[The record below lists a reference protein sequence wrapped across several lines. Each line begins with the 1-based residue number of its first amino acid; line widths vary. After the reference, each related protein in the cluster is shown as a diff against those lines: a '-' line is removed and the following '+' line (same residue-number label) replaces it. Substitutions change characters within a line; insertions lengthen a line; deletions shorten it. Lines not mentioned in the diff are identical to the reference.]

1 MLETGF
7 NSTSVYLW
15 TLPMFHCNGW
25 CFTWGVTAMGG
36 THVCL
41 RKVVPEEI
49 YRMIEREK
57 VTHLCAAP
65 TILIGMSSYAT
76 ANNIKLKHALQ
87 IITAGAPPAP
97 TIIQNMETIGS
108 NILHV
113 YGLTEVYGPHTVCAW
128 KEEWAD
134 LPPEEQARIKSRQG
148 VSYIVA
154 MYTDVVDPL
163 TMKPVPRDGE
173 TIGEIVMRG
182 NNVMMGYYKD
192 EKATATA
199 FEGGWF
205 HSGDLAV
212 IHPDNYIQIMDRKKD
227 IIISG
232 GENISTVEVENVI
245 YRHPDVL
252 EVAVIAVPDEKWGEV
267 AKAFV
272 VAKEGTAPTAEDII
286 AFCKERLARFKA
298 PKYVEFG
305 GLPKTATGKIQ
316 KFKLREKEWQGHTK
330 RVN

>member
-1 MLETGF
+1 M
-7 NSTSVYLW
+7 ST
-15 TLPMFHCNGW
+15 
-25 CFTWGVTAMGG
+25 
-36 THVCL
+36 
-41 RKVVPEEI
+41 
-49 YRMIEREK
+49 
-57 VTHLCAAP
+57 
-65 TILIGMSSYAT
+65 YAT
-76 ANNIKLKHALQ
+76 SIDIKLKRVLQ
-87 IITAGAPPAP
+87 IITAGAPPSP
-97 TIIQNMETIGS
+97 TIIQNMETIGA
-108 NILHV
+108 NITHV

-128 KEEWAD
+128 HEEWAE
-134 LPPEEQARIKSRQG
+134 LSLEEKAKLKSRQG
-148 VSYIVA
+148 VAYVVA
-154 MYTDVVDPL
+154 MYADVVDPA
-163 TMKPVPRDGE
+163 TMQPVPRDSK

-192 EKATATA
+192 PKATATA

-272 VAKEGTAPTAEDII
+272 VPKPGAHPKAEDII
-286 AFCKERLARFKA
+286 NFCKERLAKFKA
-298 PKYVEFG
+298 PKSVEFG
-305 GLPKTATGKIQ
+305 ELPKTATGKIQ
-316 KFKLREKEWQGHTK
+316 KFKLRDKEWQGREK